1 MRSCMLLNL
10 RYLNCLAYR
19 GRPNL
24 LKGLLFSVA
33 TLGHMRTRLLF
44 CSLPPSQCPFRHFDS
59 PVLNLVSLSRSLRN
73 DIRDKSCCLT
83 DANDCNIS
91 HFNRPVCFSH
101 GGRMVPQIRKVSLYS
116 FILSLVFCIHF
127 FPSA

>member
-1 MRSCMLLNL
+1 MGANFYYFCELTGVRGDGGRGWLRHRSNPNEFPTGASRRCMLLNL

-24 LKGLLFSVA
+24 LKGFLFSVA

-59 PVLNLVSLSRSLRN
+59 PVLNLVSL
-73 DIRDKSCCLT
+73 
-83 DANDCNIS
+83 
-91 HFNRPVCFSH
+91 
-101 GGRMVPQIRKVSLYS
+101 
-116 FILSLVFCIHF
+116 
-127 FPSA
+127 